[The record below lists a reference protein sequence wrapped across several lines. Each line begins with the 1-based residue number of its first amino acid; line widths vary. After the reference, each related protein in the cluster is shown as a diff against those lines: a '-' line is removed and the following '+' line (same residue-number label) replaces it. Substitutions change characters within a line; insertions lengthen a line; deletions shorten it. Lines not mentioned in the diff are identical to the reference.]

1 MDGVLEY
8 IFFPHSHILSG
19 PSVVNIHVLDE
30 EINAIDKNVYSTI
43 IQTVNIESQI
53 FKNTF

>member
-1 MDGVLEY
+1 MGSWNIY
-8 IFFPHSHILSG
+8 FFPHSHILSG